1 MDALL
6 TMTGISVRLGGGETA
21 SGNHAVVDGCRESAG

>member
-6 TMTGISVRLGGGETA
+6 SVIGISVRLGGGETA
-21 SGNHAVVDGCRESAG
+21 REDPALDSYLGLAG